1 MYYSQCYS
9 GWSGQDRAGQIDCVV
24 LDLGLIDC
32 LSLAME
38 SYITRKCLLSLVEKP
53 GISIK
58 LACSYK
64 MHIVN

>member
-1 MYYSQCYS
+1 
-9 GWSGQDRAGQIDCVV
+9 
-24 LDLGLIDC
+24 
-32 LSLAME
+32 ME

-64 MHIVN
+64 MHIVNEMALDSFVKDVKMKHGYLLFELDLELISSQV